1 MVMII
6 EMRVEIM
13 VIVIILEVMLA
24 IIGIL
29 IIVMVTDIKVEISEV
44 KLEKESYGNGRRG
57 GVHDK
62 DPPLG

>member
-29 IIVMVTDIKVEISEV
+29 IIVMVRDIKVEISEV
-44 KLEKESYGNGRRG
+44 KLEKESYGNAQRG